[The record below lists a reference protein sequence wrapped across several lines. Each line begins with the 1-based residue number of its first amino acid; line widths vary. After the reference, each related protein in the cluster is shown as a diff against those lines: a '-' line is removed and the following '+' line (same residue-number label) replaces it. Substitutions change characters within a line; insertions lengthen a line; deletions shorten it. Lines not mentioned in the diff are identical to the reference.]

1 TTDEELQTA
10 MAFRGFLQELKS
22 WTLGEIGCAAGLVA
36 FTAGA
41 GYCVYRSLWGERAP
55 PEHTQPPH
63 EPVDLLGESS
73 DTPSVL
79 QVVEPILPLLPT
91 ETHPTSSA
99 VVLPLSAGELN
110 STCCNVEYNTADS
123 PLSQSEPVDIRRDI
137 LRMVRGPESRLCWLE
152 TAETHRLT
160 LEGFPFQNNYED
172 SFPGIQVVE
181 PNPQLLP
188 KEHHQESSP
197 ILLSVDVKGYFLG
210 MIRGPESR
218 FCWFKT
224 TKTHNFN
231 HLGFPYQTTIEDCFT
246 AIQGEYGKVTELIS
260 CKLVETSIFEP
271 LEDYVQTLKKVF
283 CTCLHVAR
291 DGRVNISTWE
301 QEQVHSP
308 HSDSEEQYDS
318 EESDESLS
326 QEEVEVPFISGYL
339 TDRGVTD
346 IGLKLHALREA
357 FADAVRVKLAYEDLI
372 WFLKTPSYQ
381 DSIAAEL
388 SEAYVYHYNFV
399 DVFYELLLFGYITNG
414 SIPDTVRVLSGDLK
428 EVRSSGETEEFNVE
442 VGLHQGSALSPFL
455 FAIVMDQ
462 LSEEVRQ
469 ESPWTMM
476 FADDIVICSE
486 SREQVEENLERWRFA
501 LERRGMKVSRS
512 KTEYMCVN
520 EREGSGTV
528 RLQGEEV
535 KKVQEFKYLGST
547 VQSNGE
553 CGKEVKKRVQAGW
566 NEWRKVS
573 GVLCDRKIS
582 ARIKGKVYRTVVRP
596 AMLYGLETV
605 SLRKR
610 QESELEVAELKML
623 RFSLGV
629 TRLDRIRNEYI
640 RGTAHVGRLG
650 DKVREARLRWFGH
663 VQRRD
668 TERRRRRRRLLERL
682 FALISMWNVDVWEPA
697 AKIYFTVLI
706 DQLTDLAEVLFTQPP
721 EFYYDPA
728 ALATT
733 LRALLRQHVQ
743 KMMDILEK
751 L

>member
-1 TTDEELQTA
+1 

-22 WTLGEIGCAAGLVA
+22 WTLGEIACAAGLVA

-73 DTPSVL
+73 DTPTVL

-123 PLSQSEPVDIRRDI
+123 SLSQSEPVDIRRDI

-160 LEGFPFQNNYED
+160 LEGFPFQNKYED

-188 KEHHQESSP
+188 NEHHQESSP
-197 ILLSVDVKGYFLG
+197 ILLTLDAGELISAFRNIQFLSACTFTFLSGSVGVKGYFLG

-224 TKTHNFN
+224 TTTHNFN
-231 HLGFPYQTTIEDCFT
+231 HL
-246 AIQGEYGKVTELIS
+246 GEYGKVTELIS

-357 FADAVRVKLAYEDLI
+357 FATHLACIDNQNFLFVMGKKIVMHLAAVNNQDAVRVKLAYEDLI

-414 SIPDTVRVLSGDLK
+414 SIPDTFEG
-428 EVRSSGETEEFNVE
+428 
-442 VGLHQGSALSPFL
+442 GL
-455 FAIVMDQ
+455 V
-462 LSEEVRQ
+462 
-469 ESPWTMM
+469 
-476 FADDIVICSE
+476 
-486 SREQVEENLERWRFA
+486 
-501 LERRGMKVSRS
+501 
-512 KTEYMCVN
+512 
-520 EREGSGTV
+520 
-528 RLQGEEV
+528 
-535 KKVQEFKYLGST
+535 
-547 VQSNGE
+547 
-553 CGKEVKKRVQAGW
+553 
-566 NEWRKVS
+566 
-573 GVLCDRKIS
+573 
-582 ARIKGKVYRTVVRP
+582 
-596 AMLYGLETV
+596 
-605 SLRKR
+605 
-610 QESELEVAELKML
+610 
-623 RFSLGV
+623 
-629 TRLDRIRNEYI
+629 
-640 RGTAHVGRLG
+640 
-650 DKVREARLRWFGH
+650 
-663 VQRRD
+663 
-668 TERRRRRRRLLERL
+668 ERL

-706 DQLTDLAEVLFTQPP
+706 VPDVHGEELTQPASMTVQP
-721 EFYYDPA
+721 GQRLSIHCKVSYSVTSYHTAWIRQPAGKALEWIGLIDSDGGTGYSDKLKNKFSISRDTSTNTITIGGQNMQTEDTAVYYCARDPHSDTVSCSA
-728 ALATT
+728 AQKPHHYS
-733 LRALLRQHVQ
+733 LL
-743 KMMDILEK
+743 
-751 L
+751 

>member
-1 TTDEELQTA
+1 

-22 WTLGEIGCAAGLVA
+22 WTLGEIACAAGLVA

-73 DTPSVL
+73 DTPTVL

-123 PLSQSEPVDIRRDI
+123 SLSQSEPVDIRRDI

-160 LEGFPFQNNYED
+160 LEGFPFQSNYED

-188 KEHHQESSP
+188 NEHHQESSP
-197 ILLSVDVKGYFLG
+197 ILLEAVMFIMLFISQTLDAVEVKGYFLG

-224 TKTHNFN
+224 TKTHNFD
-231 HLGFPYQTTIEDCFT
+231 HLGFPYQSTIEDCFT

-308 HSDSEEQYDS
+308 HSDSKEQYDS

-326 QEEVEVPFISGYL
+326 QEEMEVPFISGYL

-357 FADAVRVKLAYEDLI
+357 FATHLACIDNQNFLFVMGKKIVMHLAAVNNQDAVRVQLAYEDLI

-388 SEAYVYHYNFV
+388 SGAYVYHYNFV

-414 SIPDTVRVLSGDLK
+414 SIPDT
-428 EVRSSGETEEFNVE
+428 
-442 VGLHQGSALSPFL
+442 
-455 FAIVMDQ
+455 
-462 LSEEVRQ
+462 
-469 ESPWTMM
+469 
-476 FADDIVICSE
+476 
-486 SREQVEENLERWRFA
+486 
-501 LERRGMKVSRS
+501 
-512 KTEYMCVN
+512 
-520 EREGSGTV
+520 
-528 RLQGEEV
+528 
-535 KKVQEFKYLGST
+535 FKG
-547 VQSNGE
+547 G
-553 CGKEVKKRVQAGW
+553 
-566 NEWRKVS
+566 
-573 GVLCDRKIS
+573 
-582 ARIKGKVYRTVVRP
+582 
-596 AMLYGLETV
+596 
-605 SLRKR
+605 
-610 QESELEVAELKML
+610 
-623 RFSLGV
+623 
-629 TRLDRIRNEYI
+629 
-640 RGTAHVGRLG
+640 
-650 DKVREARLRWFGH
+650 
-663 VQRRD
+663 
-668 TERRRRRRRLLERL
+668 LLERL

-728 ALATT
+728 ALART
-733 LRALLRQHVQ
+733 LRPLLRQRVQ

>member
-1 TTDEELQTA
+1 

-22 WTLGEIGCAAGLVA
+22 WTLGEIACAAGLVA

-73 DTPSVL
+73 DTPTVL

-110 STCCNVEYNTADS
+110 STCCNVEYNTADFS
-123 PLSQSEPVDIRRDI
+123 LSQSEPVDIRRDI

-160 LEGFPFQNNYED
+160 LEGFPYQNNYED
-172 SFPGIQVVE
+172 SFPGIQVIE

-188 KEHHQESSP
+188 NEHHQESSP
-197 ILLSVDVKGYFLG
+197 ILLEAVMFIMLFISQTLDAGELISAFRNIQFLSACTFTFLSGSVDVKGYFLG

-231 HLGFPYQTTIEDCFT
+231 HLGFPYQSTIEDCFT

-271 LEDYVQTLKKVF
+271 HEDYVQTLKKVF

-308 HSDSEEQYDS
+308 NSDSEEQYDS

-326 QEEVEVPFISGYL
+326 QEELEVPFISGYL

-357 FADAVRVKLAYEDLI
+357 FATHLACIDNQNFLFVMGKKIVMHLAAVNNQDAVRVKLAYEDLI

-399 DVFYELLLFGYITNG
+399 DVFYELFLFSYITNG
-414 SIPDTVRVLSGDLK
+414 SIPDT
-428 EVRSSGETEEFNVE
+428 F
-442 VGLHQGSALSPFL
+442 
-455 FAIVMDQ
+455 
-462 LSEEVRQ
+462 
-469 ESPWTMM
+469 
-476 FADDIVICSE
+476 
-486 SREQVEENLERWRFA
+486 
-501 LERRGMKVSRS
+501 
-512 KTEYMCVN
+512 
-520 EREGSGTV
+520 EGG
-528 RLQGEEV
+528 
-535 KKVQEFKYLGST
+535 
-547 VQSNGE
+547 
-553 CGKEVKKRVQAGW
+553 
-566 NEWRKVS
+566 
-573 GVLCDRKIS
+573 
-582 ARIKGKVYRTVVRP
+582 
-596 AMLYGLETV
+596 
-605 SLRKR
+605 
-610 QESELEVAELKML
+610 
-623 RFSLGV
+623 
-629 TRLDRIRNEYI
+629 
-640 RGTAHVGRLG
+640 
-650 DKVREARLRWFGH
+650 
-663 VQRRD
+663 
-668 TERRRRRRRLLERL
+668 LLERL

-728 ALATT
+728 ALART
-733 LRALLRQHVQ
+733 LRPLLRQHVQ
-743 KMMDILEK
+743 KIMDILEK

>member
-1 TTDEELQTA
+1 

-22 WTLGEIGCAAGLVA
+22 WTLGEIACAAGLVA

-73 DTPSVL
+73 DTPTVL

-123 PLSQSEPVDIRRDI
+123 SLSQSEPVDIRRDI

-160 LEGFPFQNNYED
+160 LEGFPYQNNYED

-188 KEHHQESSP
+188 NEHHQESSP
-197 ILLSVDVKGYFLG
+197 ILLEAVMFIMLFISQTLDAVDVKGYFLG

-231 HLGFPYQTTIEDCFT
+231 HLGFPYQSTIEDCFT

-271 LEDYVQTLKKVF
+271 HEDYVQTLKKVF

-308 HSDSEEQYDS
+308 NSDSEEQYNS

-326 QEEVEVPFISGYL
+326 QEELEVPFISGYL

-346 IGLKLHALREA
+346 IGLKLHGLREA
-357 FADAVRVKLAYEDLI
+357 FATHLACIDNQNFLFVMGKKIVMHLAAVNNQDAVRVKLAYEDLI

-399 DVFYELLLFGYITNG
+399 DVFYSCFYSVTSQTAQYPTQISSQILLKCCL
-414 SIPDTVRVLSGDLK
+414 
-428 EVRSSGETEEFNVE
+428 
-442 VGLHQGSALSPFL
+442 LSP
-455 FAIVMDQ
+455 
-462 LSEEVRQ
+462 
-469 ESPWTMM
+469 P
-476 FADDIVICSE
+476 
-486 SREQVEENLERWRFA
+486 
-501 LERRGMKVSRS
+501 G
-512 KTEYMCVN
+512 
-520 EREGSGTV
+520 
-528 RLQGEEV
+528 
-535 KKVQEFKYLGST
+535 
-547 VQSNGE
+547 
-553 CGKEVKKRVQAGW
+553 
-566 NEWRKVS
+566 
-573 GVLCDRKIS
+573 
-582 ARIKGKVYRTVVRP
+582 
-596 AMLYGLETV
+596 
-605 SLRKR
+605 
-610 QESELEVAELKML
+610 
-623 RFSLGV
+623 
-629 TRLDRIRNEYI
+629 
-640 RGTAHVGRLG
+640 
-650 DKVREARLRWFGH
+650 
-663 VQRRD
+663 
-668 TERRRRRRRLLERL
+668 
-682 FALISMWNVDVWEPA
+682 
-697 AKIYFTVLI
+697 
-706 DQLTDLAEVLFTQPP
+706 
-721 EFYYDPA
+721 FYYDPA
-728 ALATT
+728 ALART
-733 LRALLRQHVQ
+733 LRPLLRQHVQ
-743 KMMDILEK
+743 KIMDILEK